1 MGAGAKSYI
10 SITPSPA
17 LYRCT
22 VWPLLV
28 VIEFSQGYCMS
39 AERNLNQNSCCLCPP
54 LAPDHVSHVV
64 LRNRVWT
71 SRLRLG
77 SPYWE
82 VVQMYQTH
90 HPVAGPAGLAGEETE
105 VMSLYSP

>member
-10 SITPSPA
+10 SITPFPA
-17 LYRCT
+17 LYR
-22 VWPLLV
+22 LHSMAIV
-28 VIEFSQGYCMS
+28 VIGFSQGYCVS
-39 AERNLNQNSCCLCPP
+39 AERNLDQNSCCLCPP
-54 LAPDHVSHVV
+54 PAPDHASHVV
-64 LRNRVWT
+64 LHNRVWN

-90 HPVAGPAGLAGEETE
+90 HPVVGPAGLAGEETE
-105 VMSLYSP
+105 VMSLYRP